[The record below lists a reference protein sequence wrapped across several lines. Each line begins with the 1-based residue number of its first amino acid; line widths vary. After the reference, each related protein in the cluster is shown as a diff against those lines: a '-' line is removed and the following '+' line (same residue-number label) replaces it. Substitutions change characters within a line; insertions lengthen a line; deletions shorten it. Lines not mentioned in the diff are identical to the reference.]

1 MNTYSVPFHAN
12 IFSTSD
18 WWHIDGL
25 LLCQHLWPYGASVP
39 QPAVVREL
47 CWCFLSAVT
56 LILCPLLI
64 FCLQS
69 LDCFLTSCLKIT
81 ILKLNSLRRKCTS
94 SHCASFC
101 VNIPN
106 TYSREKCREMHDCL
120 STSLITIVILAAP
133 NDFCWS
139 KRPCS
144 NWKAHWSGFSA
155 CVDTTFAGWRMT
167 CSNMLTIR

>member
-18 WWHIDGL
+18 WQHIDGL

-39 QPAVVREL
+39 QPAVIREL

-56 LILCPLLI
+56 LILFPLLI
-64 FCLQS
+64 FYLLS
-69 LDCFLTSCLKIT
+69 LDYFLTLCLKIT
-81 ILKLNSLRRKCTS
+81 ILKVNFLRRKYIC
-94 SHCASFC
+94 SHCGSFC

-120 STSLITIVILAAP
+120 RTSLITIVILPAQ
-133 NDFCWS
+133 NGFCQS

-144 NWKAHWSGFSA
+144 NWKAH
-155 CVDTTFAGWRMT
+155 
-167 CSNMLTIR
+167 